1 MTDNNSNNNNNDNNI
16 KINNDDNNNNDNKD
30 DNNNNDEDNN
40 NNDNYNND
48 NKVYK
53 KNINKN
59 VRYEFNYDINNF
71 KNHHNLKINKNEIK
85 NVDDV
90 FKFIKNEKK
99 NYDLKIEEEEKK
111 LTAIFENF
119 NNELYKY
126 KDERKDII
134 KKSYFKL
141 NDKKYFIEE
150 NISNIL
156 SKILFLNYR
165 LKCKLFIEIPL
176 LKDDN
181 SEDNLKKDS
190 KCENKVN
197 NNENKKE
204 KIQKIKENITKE
216 SKNIEKKK
224 KENDNL
230 GNKIIQNET
239 KKNKIDSNENL
250 DNLNINKIKERKER
264 LNNLR
269 ALINEKKFIYK
280 MNNFYYY
287 DNCEPNYLNNNF
299 IINVNNRNVD
309 LNIYDIATKDKKILH
324 QDKEE
329 RKKEKERK
337 KIILLTNII
346 YKKFFIDK
354 YFNKWRNLLFE
365 IGIKEILKKEKIKK
379 QSIKKEEKIIPLVN
393 PNFQLLPTIILTF
406 DYDCKIDENLYDKL
420 KEEISEIID
429 KKNFSIIEIQKG
441 SSIAKIILINELAKN
456 GIKASKNQQSSE
468 EINSVIK
475 KIENKKFVCLGNN
488 NPSNS
493 KYNIP
498 DYSKE
503 NNRKELVNFLKNSK
517 ENEDILFAT
526 STIKDED
533 FDKILDSSINN
544 ISNQVLMQEINQKKF
559 VLTNLENFN
568 N

>member
-1 MTDNNSNNNNNDNNI
+1 MSYKENFEYFVIEEFLRKKNFIETLNTFSNEIKKNNINYLYDNFTSFEFNQNETILIQLIQKFIQIKSIFFGGVSESKGTEENNFNNNNSKNLSVENNNNSKNHKIEQPNNNMNEIKTNDIKNQEIENKVYSSNKNTNNENEEI
-16 KINNDDNNNNDNKD
+16 INNDDNDNYVQESKNFTQNSKENND
-30 DNNNNDEDNN
+30 DNNINNSNIDDNNSNNN

-71 KNHHNLKINKNEIK
+71 KNHHNLNINKNEIK
-85 NVDDV
+85 NVNDV

-126 KDERKDII
+126 KDERKDMI
-134 KKSYFKL
+134 KKSYFQI

-204 KIQKIKENITKE
+204 KIQKIEENITKE
-216 SKNIEKKK
+216 NKNIEKKK
-224 KENDNL
+224 KENDNFR
-230 GNKIIQNET
+230 NKIIQNE
-239 KKNKIDSNENL
+239 KIKNKIDSDKKLE
-250 DNLNINKIKERKER
+250 NLNINKTKERKER
-264 LNNLR
+264 YYNLF

-280 MNNFYYY
+280 IKNFYYY

-299 IINVNNRNVD
+299 LINVNNRNVELD
-309 LNIYDIATKDKKILH
+309 TYNIAK
-324 QDKEE
+324 
-329 RKKEKERK
+329 
-337 KIILLTNII
+337 
-346 YKKFFIDK
+346 
-354 YFNKWRNLLFE
+354 
-365 IGIKEILKKEKIKK
+365 
-379 QSIKKEEKIIPLVN
+379 
-393 PNFQLLPTIILTF
+393 
-406 DYDCKIDENLYDKL
+406 
-420 KEEISEIID
+420 
-429 KKNFSIIEIQKG
+429 KG
-441 SSIAKIILINELAKN
+441 SSI
-456 GIKASKNQQSSE
+456 
-468 EINSVIK
+468 
-475 KIENKKFVCLGNN
+475 
-488 NPSNS
+488 
-493 KYNIP
+493 
-498 DYSKE
+498 
-503 NNRKELVNFLKNSK
+503 KNSK
-517 ENEDILFAT
+517 
-526 STIKDED
+526 
-533 FDKILDSSINN
+533 
-544 ISNQVLMQEINQKKF
+544 KKF
-559 VLTNLENFN
+559 KLK
-568 N
+568 